1 MQPIENTP
9 PVPAEPLSI
18 ATTATTEVTTTIA
31 TTSVAAPVVT
41 TPPTTASLT
50 TTPVTTPS
58 ITTPA
63 DEEPKQPKLFEAP
76 LVVTGKRPRKPSH
89 KLIEKL
95 ADEDIQVKSIVKK
108 IIFLVSIL
116 RLGQKLSTLKMLVS
130 EFYY

>member
-18 ATTATTEVTTTIA
+18 VTTATTEVTATIA
-31 TTSVAAPVVT
+31 TTSVAAPVVKT
-41 TPPTTASLT
+41 PTTAALT
-50 TTPVTTPS
+50 PTPVTTPS
-58 ITTPA
+58 IATLV